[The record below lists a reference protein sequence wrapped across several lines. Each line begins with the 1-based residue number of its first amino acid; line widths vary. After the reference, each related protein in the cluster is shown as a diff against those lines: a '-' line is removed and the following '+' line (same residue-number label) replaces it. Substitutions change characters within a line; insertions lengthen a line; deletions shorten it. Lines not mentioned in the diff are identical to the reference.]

1 MSQQPLDWTL
11 LLILGL
17 FGLLLWGVARSNASP
32 QIWRWL
38 RLQDKILSLFLLI
51 ASFIIFALM
60 ALLMGVYLATIK
72 VVIRSLLDFLGISR

>member
-60 ALLMGVYLATIK
+60 ALLMGVYLGTIK
-72 VVIRSLLDFLGISR
+72 VVIRSLLDFLGFSR